1 MLSKAGNKA
10 RHCLGA
16 SVLAAMTML
25 GAVDAALAEGEWRP
39 TGPVNMVMHTA
50 AGGTADVFIRTLAKT
65 LEPEIGQKVIVI
77 NAPGGGGAA
86 QMTRIRAARPD
97 GLTLGINTLSHFT
110 SMLTNLKGTYA
121 IDDFSWIASTQEDA
135 ILLFVK
141 SGSDIKNL
149 DDLIAKAKASN
160 GQVNVGGFGPAGS
173 MQSLGISMLEK
184 AAGVKF
190 NWVAFNSTP
199 DITAALLGGHVDVG
213 VSNLGAVSS
222 FFDAERIEGLGV
234 LGKDRLTGLPEVPTF
249 AEQGYEVDTSW
260 LQVRGVFGPADMP
273 KELQQQIADAIH
285 KAMRS
290 EEYQNYARNAGVVD
304 SWMGPDEYTKF
315 VKRVTAVAEVQL
327 KEAGYIQ

>member
-1 MLSKAGNKA
+1 MLSKAGNKV

-86 QMTRIRAARPD
+86 QMTRVRAARPD
-97 GLTLGINTLSHFT
+97 GLTLGVNTLSHFT

-141 SGSDIKNL
+141 SGSDIKTL
-149 DDLIAKAKASN
+149 DDLVAKAKSNN

-213 VSNLGAVSS
+213 VSNLGAVNA
-222 FFDAERIEGLGV
+222 FFDAERIELS
-234 LGKDRLTGLPEVPTF
+234 L
-249 AEQGYEVDTSW
+249 
-260 LQVRGVFGPADMP
+260 
-273 KELQQQIADAIH
+273 IH
-285 KAMRS
+285 
-290 EEYQNYARNAGVVD
+290 
-304 SWMGPDEYTKF
+304 
-315 VKRVTAVAEVQL
+315 
-327 KEAGYIQ
+327 I

>member
-1 MLSKAGNKA
+1 MLSKTLKSA
-10 RHCLGA
+10 RRCLGA
-16 SVLAAMTML
+16 TTLAAVTMFC
-25 GAVDAALAEGEWRP
+25 GVDVARAESNWP
-39 TGPVNMVMHTA
+39 SGPVNMVMHTA
-50 AGGTADVFIRTLAKT
+50 AGGSADVFIRTLAKT

-86 QMTRIRAARPD
+86 QMTRVLSAKPD
-97 GLTLGINTLSHFT
+97 GLTLGVNTLSHFT

-141 SGSDIKNL
+141 SGSDMKNL
-149 DDLIAKAKASN
+149 NDLVALAKANN

-173 MQSLGISMLEK
+173 MQSIGITMLEK

-190 NWVAFNSTP
+190 NWIAFNSTP
-199 DITAALLGGHVDVG
+199 DIVAALLGGHIDVG

-222 FFDAERIEGLGV
+222 FFDASRLVGLGV
-234 LGKDRLTGLPEVPTF
+234 LGEERLTGLPDVPTF
-249 AEQGYEVDTSW
+249 GEQGYQVDTSW
-260 LQVRGVFGPADMP
+260 LQVRGVFGPADIP
-273 KELQQQIADAIH
+273 KQTQQKIADAIH

-304 SWMGPDEYTKF
+304 SWMGPKEYTDF
-315 VKRVTAVAEVQL
+315 VKRVTDIAQTQL
-327 KEAGYIQ
+327 KAAGYIQ